1 MNAFSEGPSVSG
13 EYSPE
18 ILQAAEALAHE
29 MLLKGETGVRKFPFG
44 QRAGDLF
51 LTTDPN
57 LVIGS
62 KTIEVEDQTF
72 YIGLSLAGE
81 N

>member
-1 MNAFSEGPSVSG
+1 MKPFSEGPSVSG

-18 ILQAAEALAHE
+18 ILHAAEVLARE
-29 MLLKGETGVRKFPFG
+29 MLSKGETGVRKFPFG

-51 LTTDPN
+51 LTTNPN

-62 KTIEVEDQTF
+62 KTIEVEGQKF

-81 N
+81 S